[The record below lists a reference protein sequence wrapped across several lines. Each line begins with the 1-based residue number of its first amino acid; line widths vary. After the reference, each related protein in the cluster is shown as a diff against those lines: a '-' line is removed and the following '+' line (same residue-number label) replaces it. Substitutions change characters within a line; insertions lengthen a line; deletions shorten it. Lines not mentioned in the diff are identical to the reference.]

1 MPQLSIVI
9 PIYNTPCDVLLRCFD
24 SLGSLQGMVYEVLLI
39 DDGSEASVGQFCKAY
54 VKDHPDFRYFYQ
66 CNGGVSSA
74 RNHGIREAKGK
85 YLMFVDADDQLM
97 GQAISPALLEQSQ
110 SLIIFDILVCQ
121 GGQERCHHGFEE
133 ADLPVDRETVLHRL
147 ITSKALNSPCD
158 KLFLR
163 EILCQEQL
171 RFPEDFVT
179 GEDWMFV
186 AAFAQKAK
194 TVCYVP
200 QPCYRY
206 LMDQGTGR
214 SRVLRYPDKIVE
226 NQLDRFARKNEIL
239 VREVWSRYD
248 PIQMK
253 SRASVELIENLF
265 NTAADLLMGKAFAG
279 ERRKKLIGAAVEAG
293 EYLQPGAP
301 KKTRL
306 KLLVLKRFVFAL
318 RPLAALR
325 GLYLRRQ
332 R

>member
-1 MPQLSIVI
+1 MPRLSIVI
-9 PIYNTPCDVLLRCFD
+9 PVYNTPCDVLLRCFE
-24 SLGSLQGMVYEVLLI
+24 SLGSLQDIAYEVLLI
-39 DDGSEASVGQFCKAY
+39 DDGSQAPVGQFCKEY

-85 YLMFVDADDQLM
+85 YLMFVDADDELL
-97 GQAISPALLEQSQ
+97 GKAITPSLLDQSQ
-110 SLIIFDILVCQ
+110 SLIIFDILVCR
-121 GGQERCHHGFEE
+121 GEQERCHHGFEE
-133 ADLPVDRETVLHRL
+133 ADIPVDRETVLHRL

-163 EILCQEQL
+163 ELLCREQL
-171 RFPEDFVT
+171 RFDEDFVT

-214 SRVLRYPDKIVE
+214 SRVLRYPDKIVD

-239 VREVWSRYD
+239 DREVWSRYD
-248 PIQMK
+248 PAQMR

-279 ERRKKLIGAAVEAG
+279 RRRKKLIGAATTAG
-293 EYLQPGAP
+293 ENLLPNAP
-301 KKTRL
+301 KKTKL
-306 KLLVLKRFVFAL
+306 KLLVLKRFVFLL

-325 GLYLRRQ
+325 ALYLRRH